1 MFYDYMVLC
10 KFLHRL
16 VESEARSA
24 SGSGALLT
32 VDGPIDG
39 SLETWSSWTAQWLR
53 RASSADLV
61 SQQYG
66 NSQPPTGSATPS
78 EWSTT
83 DGQASSNLSNSAV

>member
-1 MFYDYMVLC
+1 MD
-10 KFLHRL
+10 
-16 VESEARSA
+16 ARGGLA

-32 VDGPIDG
+32 IDGPADG

-66 NSQPPTGSATPS
+66 SQPAPGSATPS

-83 DGQASSNLSNSAV
+83 DGQASSNLSNTHFNPSFDIF

>member
-1 MFYDYMVLC
+1 MD
-10 KFLHRL
+10 
-16 VESEARSA
+16 ARGGSA

-32 VDGPIDG
+32 VDGPTDG

-53 RASSADLV
+53 RASSADLA

-66 NSQPPTGSATPS
+66 SQATGSATPS

-83 DGQASSNLSNSAV
+83 DGQASSNQSKHI

>member
-1 MFYDYMVLC
+1 ML
-10 KFLHRL
+10 
-16 VESEARSA
+16 ESDGRAGSS

-32 VDGPIDG
+32 VDGPVDG

-53 RASSADLV
+53 RASSADLA

-66 NSQPPTGSATPS
+66 SQPATGSGTPS

-83 DGQASSNLSNSAV
+83 DGQASSNLSTTFLICLYKLDQVD

>member
-1 MFYDYMVLC
+1 MD
-10 KFLHRL
+10 
-16 VESEARSA
+16 ARGGSA

-32 VDGPIDG
+32 VDGPADG

-61 SQQYG
+61 SQQY
-66 NSQPPTGSATPS
+66 PVTGSATPS

-83 DGQASSNLSNSAV
+83 DGQASSNISKKFARFFSHS